1 MDKNIQKKLRREK
14 IQRRIRST
22 IKGTAER
29 PRLCLYKS
37 NKHVYAQLVND
48 RLGQTLVAVSTQD
61 EEVANSTEGK
71 TKQEA
76 AEYVGKQLAQI
87 ADDKGLNKAVFDRSG
102 YKYHG
107 VVEALAEGAREGG
120 LDF

>member
-1 MDKNIQKKLRREK
+1 MDKNIKKKLRRDK
-14 IQRRIRST
+14 IRRRIRST
-22 IKGTAER
+22 IRGTADR

-37 NKHVYAQLVND
+37 NKHIYAQLVDD
-48 RLGQTLVAVSTQD
+48 RMGQTLAAVSSQS
-61 EEVANSTEGK
+61 EEIASEVEGK

-76 AEYVGKQLAQI
+76 AEVVGKHLAKL